1 MGTTKTNLFSDTENR
16 IAELAKAIGHPARV
30 AILNRLAKE
39 SGCFCGDLVDEL
51 PLSQSTISQHLKA
64 LKAAGIITGNS
75 DGKSTCYCINAKTWK
90 ETSKLL
96 SALFSDINK
105 CC

>member
-1 MGTTKTNLFSDTENR
+1 MGTTKNKLFTAKENR

-30 AILNRLAKE
+30 AILNRLAQEK
-39 SGCFCGDLVDEL
+39 GCFCGDLVEVV

-64 LKAAGIITGNS
+64 LKDAGVITGNGN
-75 DGKSTCYCINAKTWK
+75 GKSTCYCINEKTWN
-90 ETSKLL
+90 ETVQLL
-96 SALFSDINK
+96 TSLFSNINK

>member
-1 MGTTKTNLFSDTENR
+1 MGTTKSNLFSATENR

-30 AILNRLAKE
+30 AILNCLAKKN
-39 SGCFCGDLVDEL
+39 GCFCGDLVDEL

-64 LKAAGIITGNS
+64 LKEAGIIKGNS
-75 DGKSTCYCINAKTWK
+75 DGKSTCYCINAATWK
-90 ETSKLL
+90 ETSQLL
-96 SALFSDINK
+96 SSLFSNIEK